1 MLSVRLQKVVPGKMR
16 AQQASPVGIK
26 VVTSMTC
33 PGYPSCLKQWRKSRK
48 SCVYLKDLGK

>member
-1 MLSVRLQKVVPGKMR
+1 MLSVRLQNVVPGKMR